1 MERGNKD
8 KILSLIDEIEK
19 NNSEIIGYISSLSI
33 LTRNESLKEIMNDII
48 EKNQILQEIEGS
60 KRPHLHPVINEKS
73 NLLRQ
78 MVNNFFVKIQENPT
92 KKIIYL
98 REFLDSFKSISKND
112 KEVILNSLQNEK
124 NNEKLKEK
132 MTSLV
137 TIFL

>member
-8 KILSLIDEIEK
+8 KILGMIDEMEKKNIEIK
-19 NNSEIIGYISSLSI
+19 SYISSLSI

-48 EKNQILQEIEGS
+48 GKNLILQEIEGS
-60 KRPHLHPVINEKS
+60 RRPHLHPVINDNS
-73 NLLRQ
+73 NLLREI
-78 MVNNFFVKIQENPT
+78 VNNSFVKIQENPA

-98 REFLDSFKSISKND
+98 REFLDNFKSISKND

>member
-8 KILSLIDEIEK
+8 KILRMIEEIDTK
-19 NNSEIIGYISSLSI
+19 NSGIKRYISSLSI

-48 EKNQILQEIEGS
+48 EKNKILQEIEGF
-60 KRPHLHPVINEKS
+60 KRPHLHTVVNEKT
-73 NLLRQ
+73 NLLPEI
-78 MVNNFFVKIQENPT
+78 VNNSFVKIQENPA

-98 REFLDSFKSISKND
+98 REFLDNFKSISKND

-124 NNEKLKEK
+124 NKDELKEK

>member
-8 KILSLIDEIEK
+8 KILEMIDEIEK
-19 NNSEIIGYISSLSI
+19 KNSEIKRYISSLSI

-48 EKNQILQEIEGS
+48 GKNQILQEIEGS
-60 KRPHLHPVINEKS
+60 RRPHLHPVINDNS
-73 NLLRQ
+73 NLLREI
-78 MVNNFFVKIQENPT
+78 VNKSFVKIQENPA

-98 REFLDSFKSISKND
+98 REFLDNFKSISKDD
-112 KEVILNSLQNEK
+112 KEVILNSLQDEK
-124 NNEKLKEK
+124 NKDKLKEK

>member
-8 KILSLIDEIEK
+8 KILRMIEEIDTK
-19 NNSEIIGYISSLSI
+19 NSEIKRYISSLSI
-33 LTRNESLKEIMNDII
+33 LTRNESLMEIMNDII
-48 EKNQILQEIEGS
+48 EKNKILQEIEGS
-60 KRPHLHPVINEKS
+60 KRPHLHTVVNEKT
-73 NLLRQ
+73 NLLRE
-78 MVNNFFVKIQENPT
+78 MVKNSFVKIQENPA

-98 REFLDSFKSISKND
+98 REFLDNFKSISKND

-124 NNEKLKEK
+124 NMDELKEK

>member
-8 KILSLIDEIEK
+8 KILRMIDEIEK
-19 NNSEIIGYISSLSI
+19 KNSEIERYISSLSI

-48 EKNQILQEIEGS
+48 EKNNILQEIEGS
-60 KRPHLHPVINEKS
+60 KRPHLHTVINEKT
-73 NLLRQ
+73 NFLR
-78 MVNNFFVKIQENPT
+78 VIVDNFVSKIQENPA

-98 REFLDSFKSISKND
+98 REFLDNFKSISKND
-112 KEVILNSLQNEK
+112 KEVILNSLQDERNK
-124 NNEKLKEK
+124 DKLKEK